1 MCLLKKKLHKEQFR
15 GNHLV
20 PSMYYAI
27 YQYLQGD
34 SGWSLPKHVGI
45 RALWYMIDVGKTVEF
60 KKCKETPGSVDE

>member
-1 MCLLKKKLHKEQFR
+1 M
-15 GNHLV
+15 